1 MAGFVIRGLEISG
14 SATRVLV
21 TSNYKII
28 SVLFPG
34 CNYVQYMLCFQIQA
48 RLPFFVDSAETL
60 PLQERYLHFKFSG
73 EM

>member
-34 CNYVQYMLCFQIQA
+34 CNYVQYMLCFQI
-48 RLPFFVDSAETL
+48 
-60 PLQERYLHFKFSG
+60 
-73 EM
+73 